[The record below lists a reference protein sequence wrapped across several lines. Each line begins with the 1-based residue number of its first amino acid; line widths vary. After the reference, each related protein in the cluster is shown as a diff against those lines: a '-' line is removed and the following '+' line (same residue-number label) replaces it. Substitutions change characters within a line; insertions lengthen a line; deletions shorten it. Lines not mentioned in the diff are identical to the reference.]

1 MSGSVLS
8 RRSVTLALVIGLGA
22 GVVAC
27 KKAGD
32 ADTAGTVD
40 TAKIAEEAMIYAFPI
55 VMNYGVMYESNIDT
69 TSSQFRGPINTLV
82 NTARVFTPKDTSIVT
97 PNSDT
102 PYSMLQLDLRAEPMV
117 ICVPAIPKERYYSVQ
132 LVDANS
138 FNYGYIGSR
147 TTGNDAGCFMVAGP
161 GWSGETP
168 KGIKQVFTNDTQFGL
183 TIFRTQLFNP
193 ADIENVKKIQAGYKA
208 QPLSAFLGTA
218 APAAAPAITWP
229 AIDKEKAKSD
239 FFNYLAFMLQ
249 FIPAQPNEAGIRADL
264 AKIGI
269 EPGKP
274 FDSSK
279 LSVAQKAAL
288 LAGMKAGN
296 DKIAAAAK
304 SVGEQVNGWNIA
316 KIQNTREATNGDW
329 LRRAAVAQAGI
340 YANDYEEA
348 LYPMTRVDATGATLD
363 GSKASYTITFPGN
376 ALPPVNA
383 FWSVTMYDGKT
394 QLLIENP
401 INRYLVNSPM
411 WDSFKKNPDGGVTIY
426 VSNKSPGADKESNW
440 LPAPNG
446 EIYMVMRLY
455 WPKLDQLDSW
465 KPPAVVKAN

>member
-22 GVVAC
+22 GAVAC

-32 ADTAGTVD
+32 ADTVGAVD
-40 TAKIAEEAMIYAFPI
+40 TAKVAEAAMIYGFPI

-69 TSSQFRGPINTLV
+69 TSSQFRGKFNELA
-82 NTARVFTPKDTSIVT
+82 NTARVFTPKDTAVVT

-132 LVDANS
+132 LVDMNS

-168 KGIKQVFTNDTQFGL
+168 KGIKAVFKNDTQFGL

-208 QPLSAFLGTA
+208 QPLSAFLGTP
-218 APAAAPAITWP
+218 APAAAPAVAWP
-229 AIDKEKAKSD
+229 AIDKDKAKSD
-239 FFNYLAFMLQ
+239 FFSYLAFLLQ
-249 FIPAQPNEAGIRADL
+249 FIPAQADEAGIRADL

-269 EPGKP
+269 EAGKP
-274 FDSSK
+274 FDMSK
-279 LSVAQKAAL
+279 LSETQKAGL

-296 DKIAAAAK
+296 DKIQDAAK
-304 SVGEQVNGWNIA
+304 SVGTKVNGWNIA
-316 KIQNTREATNGDW
+316 RIENTRAATNGDW
-329 LRRAAVAQAGI
+329 LRRAGVAQAGI
-340 YANDYEEA
+340 YANDYQEA
-348 LYPMTRVDATGATLD
+348 LYPMTRADATGAVLD
-363 GSKASYTITFPGN
+363 GSKGSYTITFPGN

-401 INRYLVNSPM
+401 INRYLINSPM
-411 WDSFKKNPDGGVTIY
+411 WDSLKKNPDGGVTIY

-455 WPKLDQLDSW
+455 WPKLDQLDNW
-465 KPPAVVKAN
+465 KPPAVVKAG